1 MNILKRKVNNV
12 KKYIPL
18 KETTEKTAYKANFIR
33 VELYYDKGGYDYM
46 SYRQKPRGFYLS
58 VTPVFKENKG
68 TYTTEMF
75 GAFRGYKQLILE
87 VNRFSDKQYN
97 KAVDLSKSFESLMVN
112 RILKENNLTLA
123 D

>member
-1 MNILKRKVNNV
+1 ML
-12 KKYIPL
+12 KYIEL
-18 KETTEKTAYKANFIR
+18 KQTEEATSYKANFIR

-46 SYRQKPRGFYLS
+46 SYRQKPRDFYLS
-58 VTPVFKENKG
+58 VTPVFKENRG

-97 KAVDLSKSFESLMVN
+97 KAVELSKSYEALIVN
-112 RILKENNLTLA
+112 RLLKENNFTLA